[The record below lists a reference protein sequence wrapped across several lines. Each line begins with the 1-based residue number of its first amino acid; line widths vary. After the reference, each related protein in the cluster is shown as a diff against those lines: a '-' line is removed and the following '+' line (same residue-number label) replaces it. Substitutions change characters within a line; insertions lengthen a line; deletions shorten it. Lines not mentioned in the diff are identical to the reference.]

1 LSLTT
6 KPVTARFAGTIH
18 VSNDL
23 DYDFRYDIGISEQ
36 FAAFRVGLARS
47 ITLCA
52 QFYLCLLAS
61 LLSAMAGTAQGS
73 LGETRKLWMMF
84 APEILTLFMAPL
96 TSSLRLDLADGPGVQ
111 RLDTSHPHARLQ
123 PEQLANTQPDSVH
136 VFFTSAIGSI
146 FMRSSVV
153 AAPYGGSCLFYW

>member
-18 VSNDL
+18 VSD
-23 DYDFRYDIGISEQ
+23 DFVYDFRYDIGISEQ
-36 FAAFRVGLARS
+36 FAAFTVGLARS
-47 ITLCA
+47 ITPCA

-61 LLSAMAGTAQGS
+61 LLIAMACTAQGS
-73 LGETRKLWMMF
+73 PGETRKLWMMF

-111 RLDTSHPHARLQ
+111 RLNTSHPHARQQ
-123 PEQLANTQPDSVH
+123 PAQFVNTQPEYVH
-136 VFFTSAIGSI
+136 VSSTRSM

-153 AAPYGGSCLFYW
+153 AAPYCGSCLFYQ